1 MTRIDSIPQNK
12 CKQFT
17 VESNHSPF
25 QDSLQEKMKFLQN
38 ERRSPSCQTVFSMR
52 GAFSH
57 SIEIAKEWNKLK
69 ELKKGIKKYP
79 IEQWQASHS
88 KDVESGTNY

>member
-1 MTRIDSIPQNK
+1 
-12 CKQFT
+12 
-17 VESNHSPF
+17 
-25 QDSLQEKMKFLQN
+25 
-38 ERRSPSCQTVFSMR
+38 MR

-88 KDVESGTNY
+88 KDVESGTNYWSGEESEMKYLGQKIEHVWSYASLVKVCYK